1 MSRGNTITDSKH
13 VQSTEPEYEAVETDP
28 KPNMKPADDVKMD
41 ANPAYHAT
49 S

>member
-1 MSRGNTITDSKH
+1 MSRDAITDSKH
-13 VQSTEPEYEAVETDP
+13 VQSTEPEYEDIANP
-28 KPNMKPADDVKMD
+28 KPYMKHSYDDVKMD